1 MFPFGIAALFLN
13 EVVRFLP
20 ALVDEKAAEAQV
32 LLVLRHLVQADER
45 HFRNF
50 VAGIALALP
59 IRRAEEIR
67 NVIREPARRAQQL
80 VLACCLIVADSALNQ
95 VTQAVQ
101 LVMITEA
108 LEHAVHAVD
117 DVVGVKVAFGGLR
130 GAHNVD
136 GFISS
141 GFQRLVGVLNQ
152 GIADGFNPL
161 AEVSILK
168 HEAVE
173 LVLIRVRGVIGK
185 GIVAAV
191 GVRLGRILRAL
202 LTVLRHDAP
211 CQTEIM
217 HTPAFFRAGDAVIE
231 RFPLVGNDFAA
242 DEFRFPLP
250 ERVSDGNGA
259 EVDRVREA
267 GGIHEGVLL
276 YSRLIFSCWWW
287 KPLVLNCSLRQL
299 RGSALEGVARVV

>member
-1 MFPFGIAALFLN
+1 M
-13 EVVRFLP
+13 
-20 ALVDEKAAEAQV
+20 
-32 LLVLRHLVQADER
+32 
-45 HFRNF
+45 
-50 VAGIALALP
+50 AGIALALP

-67 NVIREPARRAQQL
+67 NVIRKPARRAQQL
-80 VLACCLIVADSALNQ
+80 VLACCLIVADSTLNQ

-101 LVMITEA
+101 LVMITEV

-136 GFISS
+136 GFISG
-141 GFQRLVGVLNQ
+141 GFQRLVGVQNQ

-168 HEAVE
+168 QEAVE

-202 LTVLRHDAP
+202 LTELRHDAP
-211 CQTEIM
+211 RQTEIV
-217 HTPAFFRAGDAVIE
+217 HTPALFRAGDAVIE
-231 RFPLVGNDFAA
+231 RVPLVGNDFAA
-242 DEFRFPLP
+242 DELRFPLP
-250 ERVSDGNGA
+250 ERVSDGNGV

-267 GGIHEGVLL
+267 SDIHEGNPPLL
-276 YSRLIFSCWWW
+276 LNSRL
-287 KPLVLNCSLRQL
+287 V
-299 RGSALEGVARVV
+299 